1 MFLFDEPVQFQLPV
15 FDATFT
21 PDEIQE
27 LLSFVDSESP
37 VSSTSGSET
46 GQTVYSVN
54 ERKRRRMV
62 SNRESAQRSRWR
74 KKKHLEDVTN
84 EVDRLKSENRELKNR
99 LCLVSHQCQI
109 VKRETNRLLTESLLL
124 RQKLSGLC
132 QILVNMNY
140 H

>member
-1 MFLFDEPVQFQLPV
+1 MFLFDEPVLFQLPV

-46 GQTVYSVN
+46 GRTVYSVN
-54 ERKRRRMV
+54 ERKRRRME
-62 SNRESAQRSRWR
+62 SNRESARRSRWR

-109 VKRETNRLLTESLLL
+109 VKRETNRLQIESLLI